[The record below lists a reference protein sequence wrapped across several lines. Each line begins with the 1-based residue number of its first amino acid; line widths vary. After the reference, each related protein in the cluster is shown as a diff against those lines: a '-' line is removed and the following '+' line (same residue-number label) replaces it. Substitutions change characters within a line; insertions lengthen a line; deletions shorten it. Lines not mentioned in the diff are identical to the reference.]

1 MKQLYSPV
9 STSAALLQ
17 LARLR
22 SGLSQKKLADR
33 VGVSATMISAYERDL
48 RQPTIPTLVRL
59 LEAAGFELRIH
70 LEPLDLHDQVLSE
83 LEMHRSPEERT
94 RRDQQQ
100 QDWRNATFTDEEGL
114 QDGRAT
120 IGSFSNL

>member
-59 LEAAGFELRIH
+59 LEAAGFELRMH

-100 QDWRNATFTDEEGL
+100 AWRNATFTDEEGL

-120 IGSFSNL
+120 IRRFSNP